1 LKKIILY
8 SIAFLLL
15 AALNSFAG
23 EPADNQQCF
32 AIVAGRLAT
41 ADGSVLFGHN
51 EDNGLKN
58 IAGMRKVER
67 MEHQEGEWVTLS
79 GGGRIP
85 QVKTTWAFWWMQLP
99 ELKFSDCFFNEHG
112 VALVTDNCPSR
123 EDKPEITDGG
133 IGGPILRQIVAERA
147 RTAREGVLLIGS
159 LIEKFGYIASGRTLT
174 ICDLREGWLVAMV
187 NGKHWVAERVPDD
200 RVAIIANTYTIREVN
215 LKDTRNFL
223 GSPDLI
229 EYAVK
234 RGWYDPA
241 KGPFSFE
248 EVYADSKTRVAIANT
263 HRQWSAT
270 RRLAAGK
277 VPLPEET
284 RLPFC
289 VKPKAKLTVK
299 DITEALRDHYEN
311 TPYETATDYKERPAH
326 KRHTATI
333 CSPGTNH
340 SSVFQLRPSMPG
352 GFGSVWWM
360 ALHQPCSAPFI
371 PIYLGEDMVP
381 AGLALGQSSSA
392 GDSAEKQVLFSA
404 PAYQVF
410 GKLASWVDGDYASR
424 IPILRK
430 QWDLIEDANY
440 SVQKPFEEEVRK
452 QMKSQPEI
460 AKELLGRYTQGVLH
474 RAVQRAEEMVK

>member
-1 LKKIILY
+1 MKKIVLY
-8 SIAFLLL
+8 SIAFLLFV
-15 AALNSFAG
+15 ALSSFGA
-23 EPADNQQCF
+23 EPADYQQCF

-51 EDNGLKN
+51 EDNSFKN
-58 IAGMRKVER
+58 VAGMRKVKR
-67 MEHQEGEWVTLS
+67 MEHPEGELVTLQ

-99 ELKFSDCFFNEHG
+99 EQKFSDCFFNEHG

-123 EDKPEITDGG
+123 EDKPDITEGG

-147 RTAREGVLLIGS
+147 RTAREGVHLVGS
-159 LIEKFGYIASGRTLT
+159 LIEKFGYIASGRTLI
-174 ICDLREGWLVAMV
+174 ICDPREGWLVAMV

-200 RVAIIANTYTIREVN
+200 RVAVIANTYTIREVN

-223 GSPDLI
+223 GSADLI

-248 EVYADSKTRVAIANT
+248 EVYADPKTRVAAGNT

-270 RRLAAGK
+270 RRLAAGT
-277 VPLPEET
+277 VPLPEEA
-284 RLPFC
+284 RLPFS
-289 VKPKAKLTVK
+289 VKPKAPLTVR

-311 TPYETATDYKERPAH
+311 TPYETAANYQERPPH

-340 SSVFQLRPSMPG
+340 SSVFQLRPAMPWG
-352 GFGSVWWM
+352 AGSIWWI
-360 ALHQPCSAPFI
+360 ALHQPCSAPYI
-371 PIYLGEDMVP
+371 PIYLDEDMVP
-381 AGLALGQSSSA
+381 AGLAFGQASAA
-392 GDSAEKQVLFSA
+392 GDSTGKEIPSSA

-410 GKLASWVDGDYASR
+410 GRLAVWVDGDYASR
-424 IPILRK
+424 IPALRK
-430 QWDLIEDANY
+430 QWNLLEETNY
-440 SVQKPFEEEVRK
+440 SVQKQFEGIVLKE
-452 QMKSQPEI
+452 MKTHPDI
-460 AKELLGRYTQGVLH
+460 AKELLGRYTQGILA
-474 RAVQRAEEMVK
+474 RAVQQAEKVEK